1 MVFCCIL
8 QCFVAKS
15 VFLQAT
21 LFCREICFC
30 TIYVVL
36 RGEKLSQKLYPWRKN
51 DKYEVCTLHYTSA
64 TYVITH
70 SKKLALPVSSFQPG
84 TFDKNTKKS

>member
-8 QCFVAKS
+8 QYFVAKS
-15 VFLQAT
+15 VFLQVT

-51 DKYEVCTLHYTSA
+51 DKYEVCQVDAQNKVRQVRNVDQVYM
-64 TYVITH
+64 VG
-70 SKKLALPVSSFQPG
+70 KV
-84 TFDKNTKKS
+84 DKAFYGRGECRPH